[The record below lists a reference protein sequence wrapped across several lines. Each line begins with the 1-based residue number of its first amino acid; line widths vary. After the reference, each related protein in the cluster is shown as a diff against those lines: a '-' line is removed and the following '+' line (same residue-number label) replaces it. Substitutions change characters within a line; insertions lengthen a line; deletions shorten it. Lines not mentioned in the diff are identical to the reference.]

1 MFRHNKSCT
10 MYLLPEIR
18 ILRDFE
24 PVKLPRRH
32 VLYQRFAGRAVS
44 DFNSMPSADG
54 LPDNILCAPMDEYRY
69 GQRIEDY
76 ENYRNSLQ
84 KTSSSDKPKSDDS
97 E

>member
-1 MFRHNKSCT
+1 

-18 ILRDFE
+18 VLRDFE

-44 DFNSMPSADG
+44 DFNSMPSADS
-54 LPDNILCAPMDEYRY
+54 LPVNILSSPMDEYRF

-84 KTSSSDKPKSDDS
+84 KTESNQGPNKDDS
-97 E
+97 K